1 MRKLKLILVI
11 CLICL
16 IGGCMMVI
24 NYNKI
29 RTTNIEYYDGCNE
42 HLIGDY
48 KQYHYYKKIRIGKYP
63 ILIFFITKI
72 LTRGIENSYIIGVIV
87 KHTHEA

>member
-16 IGGCMMVI
+16 IGGCVMVI

-42 HLIGDY
+42 HLIGD
-48 KQYHYYKKIRIGKYP
+48 
-63 ILIFFITKI
+63 
-72 LTRGIENSYIIGVIV
+72 
-87 KHTHEA
+87 